1 MALTN
6 IISLDCRSL
15 TEQYPYSV
23 LQDIFSMK
31 RDDSSKIQLGQEKIR
46 KSKALGR
53 SEDEVADLACY
64 GVGQSPK

>member
-6 IISLDCRSL
+6 IIRSDCRSL
-15 TEQYPYSV
+15 SEQYAYSV

-31 RDDSSKIQLGQEKIR
+31 REDSFKIQLGQEKIP
-46 KSKALGR
+46 KSKALCP